1 MKLASLAQQILKEEE
16 EKATID
22 KLDQAMGSAFQ
33 MMGSELKSKEKVAKQ
48 DVEQADVQVNE
59 ALGVIAVIGIIL
71 AAPKVFEI
79 LARSLSKLIQVFKS
93 IFGKGS
99 AKGKEEEV
107 AKTIIEFTHKWHK
120 SYIKGLKWILKV
132 TGVFSKAGL
141 KDEAQQ
147 QKAAEVVYYTIVAA
161 LAVYSGV
168 GAIGA
173 FKGAVQGAAHGGS
186 FSLAGLETA
195 MASIKS
201 KEVVEFIGKLGL
213 KA

>member
-1 MKLASLAQQILKEEE
+1 MKLSRIAEQILKEEE
-16 EKATID
+16 EKANIA
-22 KLDQAMGSAFQ
+22 KLDQAMGNAFQ
-33 MMGSELKSKEKVAKQ
+33 IMGSELKSGEEEAKQ
-48 DVEQADVQVNE
+48 DVKQSDVEVNE
-59 ALGVIAVIGIIL
+59 ALGVIGVLGVIL

-79 LARSLSKLIQVFKS
+79 LAKGLSKLVQVFKS

-120 SYIKGLKWILKV
+120 SYIKGLKWILKM
-132 TGVFSKAGL
+132 TGVFSKAGI
-141 KDEAQQ
+141 KDDAAQ
-147 QKAAEVVYYTIVAA
+147 QKAAEAVYYTIIAA

-173 FKGAVQGAAHGGS
+173 FKGAISGAAHGGG
-186 FSLAGLETA
+186 FSLSALESA
-195 MASIKS
+195 MAGIKG
-201 KEVVEFIGKLGL
+201 KEVAEFIGKIGL